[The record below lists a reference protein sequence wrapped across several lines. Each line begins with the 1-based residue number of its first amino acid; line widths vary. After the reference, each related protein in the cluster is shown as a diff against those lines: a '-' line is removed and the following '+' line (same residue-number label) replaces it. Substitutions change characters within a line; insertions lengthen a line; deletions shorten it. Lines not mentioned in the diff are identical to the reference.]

1 MSYDYSSSLN
11 FHFLHYV
18 LVH

>member
-1 MSYDYSSSLN
+1 MSYDYFISLN